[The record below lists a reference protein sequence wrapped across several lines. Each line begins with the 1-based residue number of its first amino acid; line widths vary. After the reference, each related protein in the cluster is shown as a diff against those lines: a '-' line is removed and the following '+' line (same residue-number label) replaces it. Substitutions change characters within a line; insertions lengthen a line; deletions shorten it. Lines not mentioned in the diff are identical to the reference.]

1 MTGMALAHRVY
12 LMGAHNH
19 VDKGGLVTHLG
30 AKAPIIYSFLSCP
43 LVCSRDGKGVTYLIL
58 QILSLAPNLLQ
69 IRVSMGKLG
78 YKYRL
83 TLVLHI
89 LRAARQNLMI
99 GLNDV
104 LQLKLLLRL

>member
-1 MTGMALAHRVY
+1 MALAHRVY

-19 VDKGGLVTHLG
+19 VDKGGLVMHLG
-30 AKAPIIYSFLSCP
+30 AKAPIIYSFLSCT

-58 QILSLAPNLLQ
+58 QILSSLTPNLLQ

-89 LRAARQNLMI
+89 LRAARQNLRI